1 MSGRVLCVR
10 SIKFLSVSTIFPLE
24 IGTVVLTVSDS
35 VVLTVWYV
43 LFFKGTVVLTVWYV
57 LFFKGTVV

>member
-43 LFFKGTVVLTVWYV
+43 LFFKGTVVLTV
-57 LFFKGTVV
+57 